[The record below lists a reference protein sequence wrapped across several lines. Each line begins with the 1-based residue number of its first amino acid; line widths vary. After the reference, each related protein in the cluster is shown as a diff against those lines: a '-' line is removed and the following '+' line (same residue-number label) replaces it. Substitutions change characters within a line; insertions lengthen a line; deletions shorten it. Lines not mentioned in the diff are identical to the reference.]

1 MCTSPHLQ
9 RWFFGSLLVMWMLM
23 GSIAFAEQV
32 NVMTETGSQDE
43 QALEHLKHA
52 IKPEAVHDSMG
63 AWPQHLLPLLALVQ
77 GMIPDATV
85 VLTPVSSLVSSSNTR
100 SLVLLTACYRI

>member
-1 MCTSPHLQ
+1 MCTSLHLQ

-52 IKPEAVHDSMG
+52 VKPEAVHDSMG
-63 AWPQHLLPLLALVQ
+63 AWPQHLHPLLALVQ

-85 VLTPVSSLVSSSNTR
+85 VPTPVSSLVSSSHSR
-100 SLVLLTACYRI
+100 SPVLLTACYRI